1 MKLKS
6 DFTLKAVT
14 VEHKDIE
21 VKFDG
26 LDGHYELELELKE
39 MVEDNATVLKVMA
52 SLPKMVREV
61 GEALIDIKHKDRL
74 NGQSLWKAEDDRDER
89 LRKAEEERE
98 ERRHKREMD
107 LEFEKRQTALQEQKL
122 QEHRAQ
128 KL

>member
-6 DFTLKAVT
+6 DFSFKAVT

-61 GEALIDIKHKDRL
+61 GEALVDIKHKDRL
-74 NGQSLWKAEDDRDER
+74 NGQSLWEAEDARDER
-89 LRKAEEERE
+89 LQEKKLQMELKLEES
-98 ERRHKREMD
+98 H
-107 LEFEKRQTALQEQKL
+107 RQTILQEQKL
-122 QEHRAQ
+122 EELR
-128 KL
+128 KSK